1 MSEGKIGKQ
10 PPATGELGVQITRR
24 PHLEG
29 CPALSGDNPCG
40 CYENAIPN
48 LIPDDVSP
56 DERRAVIERAKAAGE
71 KHKCPRRAEGHLL
84 MPGEDPDDET
94 PDSWVALDV
103 GVIGATGRHCSF
115 CGSLHP
121 DEFMAHAEN
130 RTAELG
136 PTDKSYKVYLT
147 GDNLGPNGDK
157 FYFQHL
163 SHEQRTRFIELLNA
177 RTMRIGYPGHF
188 YRRPFFAVSVE

>member
-1 MSEGKIGKQ
+1 MYDWAMLRQFRWWPHHYGSGNMSEGKIGKQ

-56 DERRAVIERAKAAGE
+56 DER
-71 KHKCPRRAEGHLL
+71 
-84 MPGEDPDDET
+84 
-94 PDSWVALDV
+94 
-103 GVIGATGRHCSF
+103 
-115 CGSLHP
+115 
-121 DEFMAHAEN
+121 
-130 RTAELG
+130 
-136 PTDKSYKVYLT
+136 
-147 GDNLGPNGDK
+147 
-157 FYFQHL
+157 
-163 SHEQRTRFIELLNA
+163 
-177 RTMRIGYPGHF
+177 TMRIGYPGHF